1 MNLLTEVFLMN
12 PYFSNN
18 QPHPGYT
25 LPCNP
30 RNKRQRRNEQP
41 SQQLRDYGP
50 YPFAI
55 DIEKATKANT
65 NFRTALW
72 TGPHLQLTL
81 MSIQPGEDIGLEQHN
96 NLDQFL
102 RLEQGRGMVMM
113 GDNPN
118 SPSFQQVVTDGD
130 AFIIP
135 AGTWHNL
142 TNIGN
147 VPIRLYSIYAPI
159 QHPYGTVHVTKEDA
173 EAAEKQR

>member
-1 MNLLTEVFLMN
+1 MN

-18 QPHPGYT
+18 QPHSGYT
-25 LPCNP
+25 LPCNS
-30 RNKRQRRNEQP
+30 RNKKQRRNEQP
-41 SQQLRDYGP
+41 SQLLHDYGP
-50 YPFAI
+50 YPFAV

-81 MSIQPGEDIGLEQHN
+81 MSLQPGEDIGLEQHN
-96 NLDQFL
+96 HLDQFI

-118 SPSFQQVVTDGD
+118 SPSLQQVVTEGD

-147 VPIRLYSIYAPI
+147 VPIKLYSIYAPV
-159 QHPYGTVHVTKEDA
+159 QHPFGTVHVTKEDA
-173 EAAEKQR
+173 EAAEK